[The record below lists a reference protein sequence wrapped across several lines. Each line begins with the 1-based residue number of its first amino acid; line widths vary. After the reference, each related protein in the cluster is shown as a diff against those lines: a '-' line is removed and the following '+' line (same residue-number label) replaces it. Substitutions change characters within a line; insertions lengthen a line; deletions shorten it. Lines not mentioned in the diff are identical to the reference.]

1 MSTSLPSSD
10 GFSDTYFTEFTEE
23 DFDKVDAVVA
33 EAWIRDERLHTDNGE
48 IDESFQSVGGL
59 DLKLLNEEEW
69 AKIDKLV
76 DFEEPVN
83 KDSQASWI
91 DTSYQ
96 SEVDGLNLE
105 TLTEDDFARLDS
117 DVLQRMSRVS
127 GPSLPIQLEVNTP
140 NLNHTAP
147 SNPAEPER
155 TTKRNSPLRRFRP
168 NGVISVSDLVAPTW

>member
-1 MSTSLPSSD
+1 MSLPSSD
-10 GFSDTYFTEFTEE
+10 GFSDSYFTGFTEE

-33 EAWIRDERLHTDNGE
+33 EAWVRDERPHADNGD

-59 DLKLLNEEEW
+59 DLKLLSEEEW
-69 AKIDKLV
+69 AEIDKLT
-76 DFEEPVN
+76 DIEEPVN
-83 KDSQASWI
+83 KDSQESWV
-91 DTSYQ
+91 DTSF

-117 DVLQRMSRVS
+117 DVLQRMTRVS
-127 GPSLPIQLEVNTP
+127 PGPSLPIQLEVDIP
-140 NLNHTAP
+140 NSNHTAP

-155 TTKRNSPLRRFRP
+155 TTERKSPLSRFRP

>member
-33 EAWIRDERLHTDNGE
+33 EAWIRDECLHSDNGD

-59 DLKLLNEEEW
+59 DLKLLSEEEC
-69 AKIDKLV
+69 AEIDKLV
-76 DFEEPVN
+76 DLKEN
-83 KDSQASWI
+83 KDRQESWV
-91 DTSYQ
+91 DTSFQ

-117 DVLQRMSRVS
+117 DVLQRMTRVS
-127 GPSLPIQLEVNTP
+127 PGPSLPIQFEVNTP
-140 NLNHTAP
+140 NLNHPAP

-155 TTKRNSPLRRFRP
+155 TTKRKSPLRRFRT